1 MQRNNK
7 IFLAVVIVLF
17 LVIVSG
23 IFIYN
28 RSIRSLQMS
37 TASPGYYSAGDGFA
51 ARGIDLSKQK
61 MSDIPSGVNA
71 ESMPPVVPDAAVDNK
86 TTPRL
91 VIKTGTISLVVKD
104 VPGSLEKI
112 KNYAEK
118 IGGFVVQSNT
128 YKSGSAPFGTIVVRI
143 PSTEYESGLGTF
155 KNFGEVVSENTTGQ
169 DVTAEYVDLDSQ
181 LKNLRAAEGQFL
193 EIMKRAGTI
202 SDVLAVQNQLT
213 QVRGQIEGIQ
223 GRMKFLKESAE
234 MSSITINLST
244 DPAALPVVDNNS
256 DSWKPIVVLK
266 DALRGLVE
274 VGKAV
279 ANAFIYIVIFLP
291 IWGVGV
297 LIVWLVVRRV
307 MRSEKK

>member
-1 MQRNNK
+1 MQRNSK
-7 IFLAVVIVLF
+7 VFLIVGIILF
-17 LVIVSG
+17 FVIVSG

-28 RSIRSLQMS
+28 RDIRSLQMS

-51 ARGIDLSKQK
+51 ARDIGLSNQK
-61 MSDIPSGVNA
+61 MAGMPSGVNI
-71 ESMPPVVPDAAVDNK
+71 ENIPPVVPVTTVDNK

-104 VPGSLEKI
+104 VPGTLEKI

-128 YKSGSAPFGTIVVRI
+128 YKSGSAPYGTIVVRI

-193 EIMKRAGTI
+193 EIMKRAGSI

-213 QVRGQIEGIQ
+213 QVRGQIESIQ

-234 MSSITINLST
+234 MSSVTINLST
-244 DPAALPVVDNNS
+244 DPAALPVVNNDS

-291 IWGVGV
+291 IWGVAA
-297 LIVWLVVRRV
+297 LIVWLVVRRIV
-307 MRSEKK
+307 RSEKK